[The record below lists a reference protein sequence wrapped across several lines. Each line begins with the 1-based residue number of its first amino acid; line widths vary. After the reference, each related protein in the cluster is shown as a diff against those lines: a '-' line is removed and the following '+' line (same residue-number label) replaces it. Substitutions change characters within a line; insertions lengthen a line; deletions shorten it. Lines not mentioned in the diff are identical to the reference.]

1 VRASIPSLSQ
11 IHSSGT
17 SFFTEPESIRRS
29 SPQPGVDQPQS
40 RLCAR
45 VPGELRI
52 ACEDIKERYR
62 DELEPARVEAII
74 SLSDAAIVSG
84 TLDGKVTLWERGR
97 NDYLR
102 I

>member
-1 VRASIPSLSQ
+1 MNWNRHVSRPS
-11 IHSSGT
+11 
-17 SFFTEPESIRRS
+17 FP
-29 SPQPGVDQPQS
+29 
-40 RLCAR
+40 
-45 VPGELRI
+45 
-52 ACEDIKERYR
+52 Y
-62 DELEPARVEAII
+62 